1 MTTTARPPA
10 HITSPNEPF
19 PTPSDLSQ
27 ATTTHRQGAF
37 TISSR
42 KLPISK
48 AGPIEEMERSLG
60 IPVPEMIFGDNLVR
74 VAHAPSGWAIEFNA
88 HDALDAVDKTDRHM
102 LQVAYARSWSASREQ
117 TSAGIRDVVKP
128 FDWSYSTTYRG
139 TVANNTSPPPPPPP
153 SSSSS
158 SGDPPPT
165 ATTTATNGD
174 TSKRQFQPTD
184 KPIPIELLKR
194 RDPILFFDEVMLYES
209 ELDDNGISLL
219 SAKVRVHERRML
231 LLCRLFMR
239 LDNVVV
245 RIRDTRVYVDF
256 DAEEVTREYTVKE
269 APFADVKQKLLMTG
283 LRPDAVTVALRDANQ
298 IAELLPTLEQTLES
312 VSLKA

>member
-1 MTTTARPPA
+1 MATTVRPPA

-19 PTPSDLSQ
+19 PTPTDIAQ

-48 AGPIEEMERSLG
+48 AGPIEAMERSLG

-74 VAHAPSGWAIEFNA
+74 VEHAPSGWAIEFSA
-88 HDALDAVDKTDRHM
+88 RDALDAVDKTDRHM

-117 TSAGIRDVVKP
+117 TSAGIREVVRP

-139 TVANNTSPPPPPPP
+139 TVTTPP
-153 SSSSS
+153 S
-158 SGDPPPT
+158 GKEG
-165 ATTTATNGD
+165 AWG
-174 TSKRQFQPTD
+174 QFGPSD
-184 KPIPIELLKR
+184 RPIPIELLKR

-231 LLCRLFMR
+231 LLCRLYMR

-245 RIRDTRVYVDF
+245 RIRDTRIYIDF

-269 APFADVKQKLLMTG
+269 APFGDVKQKLLMTG
-283 LRPDAVTVALRDANQ
+283 LRPDGVTVALRDANQ

-312 VSLKA
+312 VSLKS